1 MVNHNRLDREGQTIL
16 DAVIQLLSSLT
27 LSLDDAH
34 NLIRV
39 VVDSTE
45 LQSPSTLETPQP
57 PAPHPTTQIHLVTSP
72 IVTPAS
78 TLQTP
83 VPTAQTKSPT
93 PLVVQTLQPPVSLS
107 VPSSSIL
114 PTTTTTFNGEERHQ
128 QQYNSFTFDIPS
140 ADANGP
146 FYLVNRGRHVGV
158 FDTWP
163 RTSPHVIGVKTS
175 SYSRARSLYDGI
187 SRIMDAIDLG
197 EAVWL
202 P

>member
-1 MVNHNRLDREGQTIL
+1 

-27 LSLDDAH
+27 LSPDDAH

-57 PAPHPTTQIHLVTSP
+57 PAPHPTTQIHLATSP
-72 IVTPAS
+72 IVTLAS
-78 TLQTP
+78 TSQTP

-93 PLVVQTLQPPVSLS
+93 PLVVKTLQPPVSL
-107 VPSSSIL
+107 P
-114 PTTTTTFNGEERHQ
+114 
-128 QQYNSFTFDIPS
+128 QQYNGFTFDIPS

-175 SYSRARSLYDGI
+175 LYSRARSLDDGI
-187 SRIMDAIDLG
+187 SCIMDAIDLG